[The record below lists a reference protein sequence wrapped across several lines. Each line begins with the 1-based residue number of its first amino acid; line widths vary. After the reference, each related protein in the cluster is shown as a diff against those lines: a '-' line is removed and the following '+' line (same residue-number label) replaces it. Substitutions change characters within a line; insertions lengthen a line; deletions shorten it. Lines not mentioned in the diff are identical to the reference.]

1 VRSRSRVVT
10 ASRSR
15 KVAEGLLL
23 GSGTANVLVRI
34 NEPAGGRWTGR
45 PCESRGVA
53 EALLMVPKA
62 RIETLEMAHAA
73 GARTIALVETAA
85 GVMEVEQIARLGA
98 VAGIAT
104 VDLAADLGLSELPEG
119 LELLH
124 ARSRLALVCAAA
136 GIAGIDGVCLAVP
149 GGAALLA
156 EANRARAL
164 GFQAKMC
171 IHPS

>member
-1 VRSRSRVVT
+1 MVT
-10 ASRSR
+10 AFRSR
-15 KVAEGLLL
+15 KVTEGLLL

-34 NEPAGGRWTGR
+34 NEPAGVRWTGR
-45 PCESRGVA
+45 PGLASLAGVA

-98 VAGIAT
+98 VAGIAIGT